1 MSDLE
6 DRTAYEPQPVE
17 ARWSKEWVEAGVFR
31 AGQNDGEPRS
41 IVIPPPNVTGVLHIG
56 HALDNTIQDIIAR
69 FQRMRGRDMLWLP
82 GTDHAGIA
90 TQAVVERNLAK
101 EGLNR
106 EEMGREAF
114 LERVWS
120 WKAQSHGTITGQLQ
134 RLGCSLD
141 WSRERFTLDENLS
154 AAVREAF
161 CRLYDEGLIYRGR
174 RIIHWCPQD
183 KTALSDEEVDHVE
196 RQSHLWHLRYPLQDG
211 SGHVEVAT
219 TRPETMLGDTG
230 VAVNPED
237 ERYTDMIGKTVTLP
251 LMDRPIPIVAD
262 ERVDKS
268 FGTGAVKVTPAH
280 DPLDFELGETHG
292 LEQIAVIGFDGRMTE
307 EAGEYQG
314 LSREECRKKVVAD
327 LEAQGLLV
335 NTEDYTHS
343 VGVCTRCDTLIE
355 PLISSQ
361 WYLKM
366 PPLARRAIEADAS
379 GEGPRWVP
387 ERWRKV
393 YVDWL
398 EKLGDWCISRQLWW
412 GHRIPVWT
420 CQSCGHQ
427 GAHRDDPAKCP
438 SCGSA
443 EYLQEEDV
451 LDTWFSSGLWPFSTM
466 GWPDEDAPD
475 LKRYFPTTVLVTG
488 YDIIFFWVVRMATMS
503 LKMTG
508 RVPFETVFIH
518 GLVRD
523 EHGRKMSKSLGNAVD
538 PIEVMDEYGTDALR
552 FALTSLVT
560 GGQDISFTPSRL
572 VGARNFGNKIFNA
585 TRFALLNME
594 GFEPSAHEAA
604 TDSHREV
611 ERWILSRT
619 ARAIDE
625 VTSALEECRFADAA
639 DAAYHWWWN
648 EFCDWYVEMAKPALY
663 GDDEEQK
670 TRTRQVLHTVLS
682 TGLRML
688 HPVTPY
694 ITEELWHLLPGT
706 EGYIGRQAWP
716 ERRPGWIDGDIEDRI
731 GIFQEVTTT
740 LRQLRAEKGVAP
752 SKKVKIAV
760 RPGDPSQAPSIE
772 AARPLFEQLANV
784 EELTVL
790 GGGDP
795 KPSDTIAI
803 VGSGGSEIYL
813 YTEGVID
820 MAKER
825 ARLEK
830 ELAETTK
837 RLENTRKKL
846 ANENFTSKAPEDVV
860 ERERRNETELA
871 EKVLGLERA
880 LSEIA

>member
-6 DRTAYEPQPVE
+6 DRTAYDPQPVE
-17 ARWSKEWVEAGVFR
+17 ARWSKEWVEAGVFG

-90 TQAVVERNLAK
+90 TQAVVERNLAT

-196 RQSHLWHLRYPLQDG
+196 RQSHLWHLRYPLEDG

-230 VAVNPED
+230 VAVSPDD
-237 ERYTDMIGKTVTLP
+237 ERYAGIIGKTVTLP

-335 NTEDYTHS
+335 KTEDYTHS

-604 TDSHREV
+604 TDSDRDV

-619 ARAIDE
+619 ARAIDA
-625 VTSALEECRFADAA
+625 VTSALEDYRFADAA

-688 HPVTPY
+688 HPITPY

-706 EGYIGRQAWP
+706 EGYIGLQGWP

-813 YTEGVID
+813 YTEGVVD
-820 MAKER
+820 MAQER